1 MRLSLRSLAPFAL
14 ICTAAAVP
22 ALAQPQPSAPADPVG
37 VSQYAACAGKPTA
50 ADTEAAHGAYM
61 AGKGSFD
68 EADYTTAIN
77 YFKDAY
83 RRDCTKNELLVIIA
97 RAFELQGNRREAVH
111 ALETYLERVP
121 TAQDAEVQRRHI
133 ANLKREIIEQPPP
146 VVSASASAAPSAAA
160 SAPALG
166 SAVPAPSESVP
177 SPSASSA
184 PPPAAAEQK
193 HSIAPWVLMGVGI
206 PAALITGGVLYGV
219 GSGQVSNAEQVC
231 GTSHT
236 QCPKGSPSIDQGN
249 SGRSNE
255 TAGVLVA
262 AIGAPVVLAGGLL
275 WHFLE
280 PTGPDAPKTGRA
292 TVTPQIGPGYAGV
305 GVGGQF

>member
-22 ALAQPQPSAPADPVG
+22 ALAQPQPSAPSDPG
-37 VSQYAACAGKPTA
+37 GLSQYAVCAGKPTA

-121 TAQDAEVQRRHI
+121 AAQDAEVQRRHI
-133 ANLKREIIEQPPP
+133 ANLKREITEQPPP
-146 VVSASASAAPSAAA
+146 PAAASASATPSAAA
-160 SAPALG
+160 SAPPAA
-166 SAVPAPSESVP
+166 SAAPAPTESAP

-184 PPPAAAEQK
+184 APPATEQK

-231 GTSHT
+231 GTAHN
-236 QCPKGSPSIDQGN
+236 QCPKGSSSIDQGN

-255 TAGVLVA
+255 TVGVVVA
-262 AIGAPVVLAGGLL
+262 AVGVPVVLAGGLL

-280 PTGPDAPKTGRA
+280 NSGAEPAKTGRA
-292 TVTPQIGPGYAGV
+292 TVAPQIAPGYAGV
-305 GVGGQF
+305 GVGGEF